1 MSSRTARTLV
11 AEAFGQEARIRT
23 SGGYTVA
30 GVILNFRPDAEPE
43 LGIVARGWSDDSVK
57 ARTRRVL
64 RIRRP
69 DITPRNESWVMEV
82 VSLNEETA
90 PVIYGYHYFKTH
102 NLRVTAIFKDGKWE
116 GGYRMS
122 AGRSMIRKLA
132 REGVT
137 GIVVTGNGHDVD
149 FEMPELLASMN
160 KRAAR

>member
-1 MSSRTARTLV
+1 MSSRTTRTLV
-11 AEAFGQEARIRT
+11 AEAFGYEARIRT

-30 GVILNFRPDAEPE
+30 GVILNFRKDAEPQ

-69 DITPRNESWVMEV
+69 DLTPANESWVMDV

-90 PVIYGYHYFKTH
+90 PVIYGYRYFKTH
-102 NLRVTAIFKDGKWE
+102 AVRITSVFKDGRWQ

-137 GIVVTGNGHDVD
+137 GIVVSGNGHDVD
-149 FEMPELLASMN
+149 FEMDELIRSMN
-160 KRAAR
+160 ARKR